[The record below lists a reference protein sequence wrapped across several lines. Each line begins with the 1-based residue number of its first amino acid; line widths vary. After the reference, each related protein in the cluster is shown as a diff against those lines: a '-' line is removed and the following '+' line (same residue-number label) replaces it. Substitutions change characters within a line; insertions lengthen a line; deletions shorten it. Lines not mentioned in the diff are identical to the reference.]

1 MELKKGLDKVFEE
14 VVALGIDFDK
24 YKASRQ
30 DEAEQKPA
38 KVSDKHHCRYDS
50 TIQFRCNHYIIWIY
64 KR

>member
-24 YKASRQ
+24 YKANRQ

-38 KVSDKHHCRYDS
+38 KVSNNFEISLLRLYDPV
-50 TIQFRCNHYIIWIY
+50 ICNHYIICI
-64 KR
+64 